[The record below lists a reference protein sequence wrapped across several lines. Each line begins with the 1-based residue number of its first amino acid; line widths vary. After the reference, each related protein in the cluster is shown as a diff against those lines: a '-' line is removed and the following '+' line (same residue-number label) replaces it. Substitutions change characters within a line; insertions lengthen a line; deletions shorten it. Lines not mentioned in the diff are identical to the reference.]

1 MNIDI
6 IIESMH
12 EVGKNLI
19 EDPLQNAADLRQIMN
34 ELELVTNKVN
44 ADCSFVS
51 LCYFLDLFL
60 KDVWV
65 NIASDSSLRLSDD
78 DLEDILRDVG
88 IGLCEISRYAED
100 TNFYISLESLA
111 YKYLLRLKGIDI
123 GLEVR

>member
-1 MNIDI
+1 MNVDT

-19 EDPLQNAADLRQIMN
+19 DDPLQNAADLRQIMN
-34 ELELVTNKVN
+34 ELEFVTNEVN
-44 ADCSFVS
+44 ADCGFVS

-78 DLEDILRDVG
+78 NLEDILKDVG
-88 IGLCEISRYAED
+88 IGLCEISRYAENA
-100 TNFYISLESLA
+100 NFYISLESLT
-111 YKYLLRLKGIDI
+111 YKYLLRLKGIDL